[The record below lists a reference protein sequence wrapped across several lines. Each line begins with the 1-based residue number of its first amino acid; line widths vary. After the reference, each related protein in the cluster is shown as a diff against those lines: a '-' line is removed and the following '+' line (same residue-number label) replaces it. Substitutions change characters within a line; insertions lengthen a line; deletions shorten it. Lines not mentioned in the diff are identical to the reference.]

1 MPVTN
6 PEEVMKELKKLEE
19 HDLKHPFLELFRLHR
34 KLSQNLLVRVLY
46 LEEELERLK
55 ED

>member
-6 PEEVMKELKKLEE
+6 PNEIIKELKKLEE
-19 HDLKHPFLELFRLHR
+19 HNLNHPFSELFSLHR
-34 KLSQNLLVRVLY
+34 KLTQNLLVRVLY